1 MDTCDTMQI
10 QFVMNMVLVIA
21 KDCIKLLIIESFE
34 LWQVVL
40 CYVVTPISH
49 FDFTKNLCNPTLTHD
64 VGENNGMFHLFN
76 NYYLSFA

>member
-1 MDTCDTMQI
+1 MQI
-10 QFVMNMVLVIA
+10 QFVMNMVSVIA

-34 LWQVVL
+34 LWQLVL
-40 CYVVTPISH
+40 HCDPNIT
-49 FDFTKNLCNPTLTHD
+49 FRFTKNLCNATLTDD